1 MIFGSNSL
9 LSSFLSP
16 LSICNFIL
24 VPVKFA
30 EKYSVVKVKN
40 GESVRLLC
48 NATGD
53 LPLEI
58 QWTKGN
64 MKLDKL
70 GNNYEIINTE
80 HEDGLR
86 SELYIHTTKV
96 ADAAV
101 YKCFAENEFGKDE
114 RLIKLEVVQVPDA
127 PKNLRMKDVWSR
139 TVNIVWGEAF
149 NGNLPITRYIIQYWR
164 YQNAPHRLHEL
175 IVEGS
180 QSSVFIKDLTPGQTY
195 ELSMQA
201 ENEIGKGAS
210 TNQITFKT
218 GEEEPSAPPNDITA
232 EALGPTTIRVTWY
245 SPPIENWNGE
255 IRGYYIGYRKASEP
269 NAQYVYKLVSINED
283 QITGRGAAV
292 ATSNKKEIAF
302 HEYFIRQLAKETEY
316 SIVVKAHNAAGSGP
330 VSHEVIART
339 FDGKLPPQL
348 QLSVID
354 TTDMTISLRW
364 HQKLHGALAVDGNGK
379 EVTSYLIHYKKVGEP
394 KWRQVPISVPMSAS
408 PDPNNFFNSY
418 SFVLEGPE
426 ANNRYKIY
434 VNAVNRFGVGD
445 PSNIV
450 LAATVNGKENRVR

>member
-1 MIFGSNSL
+1 M
-9 LSSFLSP
+9 
-16 LSICNFIL
+16 
-24 VPVKFA
+24 
-30 EKYSVVKVKN
+30 
-40 GESVRLLC
+40 C

-58 QWTKGN
+58 QWTKGTV
-64 MKLDKL
+64 KLDKL
-70 GNNYEIINTE
+70 GNNYDIINTE
-80 HEDGLR
+80 HEDGLQ
-86 SELYIHTTKV
+86 SELYFRTAKMG
-96 ADAAV
+96 DASL
-101 YKCFAENEFGKDE
+101 YNIYAENEHGKDE
-114 RLIKLEVVQVPDA
+114 MTIKLEVVQVPDA

-139 TVNIVWGEAF
+139 TVNIVWSEPF
-149 NGNLPITRYIIQYWR
+149 NGNLPISRYIIQYWR
-164 YQNAPHRLHEL
+164 YQNAPHRLHEMV
-175 IVEGS
+175 VEGS
-180 QSSVFIKDLTPGQTY
+180 QTSAFIKDLTPGQRY
-195 ELSMQA
+195 ELSMLA

-232 EALGPTTIRVTWY
+232 EALGPSTIRVTWY

-255 IRGYYIGYRKASEP
+255 IRGYYIGYRKTNEP
-269 NAQYVYKLVSINED
+269 NAQFVYKLVSNNEE
-283 QITGRGAAV
+283 QTGGRSNLNTV
-292 ATSNKKEIAF
+292 VTTSNKKEITF

-316 SIVVKAHNAAGSGP
+316 SVVVKAYNAAGSGP
-330 VSHEVIART
+330 VSHEVTART

-354 TTDMTISLRW
+354 STDMTISLRW
-364 HQKLHGALAVDGNGK
+364 HQKLQSGTVASVGGNSNV
-379 EVTSYLIHYKKVGEP
+379 VTSYLIHYKKISES
-394 KWRQVPISVPMSAS
+394 KWHQVPISVPMPAS

-450 LAATVNGKENRVR
+450 VAETINGKNN